1 MRSGKNMIKQNAE
14 LDDKMT
20 KVIDK
25 KLLEVEQDDANG
37 VKWLTREEAD
47 KLMTVN
53 KELYV

>member
-1 MRSGKNMIKQNAE
+1 MVKDKDV
-14 LDDKMT
+14 LDDKMI

-37 VKWLTREEAD
+37 VKWLTRDEAD
-47 KLMTVN
+47 KLMNVN

>member
-1 MRSGKNMIKQNAE
+1 MIKDKDV
-14 LDDKMT
+14 LDDKMI

-47 KLMTVN
+47 KLMNVN

>member
-1 MRSGKNMIKQNAE
+1 MIKDKDV
-14 LDDKMT
+14 LDEKMI

-37 VKWLTREEAD
+37 VKWLTRVEAN

>member
-1 MRSGKNMIKQNAE
+1 MVKDKDI
-14 LDDKMT
+14 LDDKMI

-47 KLMTVN
+47 KLMNVN

>member
-1 MRSGKNMIKQNAE
+1 MIKDKDV
-14 LDDKMT
+14 LDDKMI

>member
-1 MRSGKNMIKQNAE
+1 MVKDNDV
-14 LDDKMT
+14 LDDELI

-47 KLMTVN
+47 KLMSVN

>member
-1 MRSGKNMIKQNAE
+1 MVKDKDV
-14 LDDKMT
+14 LDDKMI

-37 VKWLTREEAD
+37 VNWLTREEAD
-47 KLMTVN
+47 KLMNVN

>member
-1 MRSGKNMIKQNAE
+1 MLKENDVF
-14 LDDKMT
+14 DDNMT
-20 KVIDK
+20 KSIDK

-37 VKWLTREEAD
+37 VKWLTKEEAD

>member
-1 MRSGKNMIKQNAE
+1 MVKDKDV
-14 LDDKMT
+14 LDDKMI

-47 KLMTVN
+47 KLMNVN

>member
-1 MRSGKNMIKQNAE
+1 MIKDKDV
-14 LDDKMT
+14 LDEKMI

-47 KLMTVN
+47 KLMNVN

>member
-1 MRSGKNMIKQNAE
+1 MEKDNDL
-14 LDDKMT
+14 LDDKMI

-47 KLMTVN
+47 KLMSVN